1 MPSPAPRRP
10 ARPVQE
16 GELARLV
23 LEHYGLPQAQVTLLR
38 EGDNH
43 VFRVDVA
50 PGDTYVL
57 RLHTAGQH
65 SARALHSELDW
76 LDRLTGTAQLPVP
89 RPVRSASGA
98 WTVPLAFLEAESAP
112 QLRCSVLSWLEGA
125 PLPEGQEFTREQAE
139 QAGQLLAQLHL
150 QAERFQAFKGSE
162 RPCYDNAYFLTCA
175 QQLQWNLASSVEA
188 RRLERLIESLTRL
201 LQKLG
206 PLADLPGGFGLI
218 HADPHPGNFLQ
229 QERGLALIDFDR
241 CGWGPFQLDLAHADL
256 ALDSA
261 GRAALIAGYT
271 RFRSLPPGHRE
282 LLKALRVLAVVE
294 NLSFL
299 AQRPHELPF
308 VLESLPVVESELV
321 VLSDQ

>member
-1 MPSPAPRRP
+1 MPSPAARRP

-43 VFRVDVA
+43 VFRVDGA
-50 PGDTYVL
+50 RGNTYVL

-65 SARALHSELDW
+65 SVRALHSELEW
-76 LDRLTGTAQLPVP
+76 LDVLARTAQLPVP
-89 RPVRSASGA
+89 QPVRSVSGA
-98 WTVPLAFLEAESAP
+98 WTVTLSFPEADSPP
-112 QLRCSVLSWLEGA
+112 QLLCSLLSWLEGT
-125 PLPEGQEFTREQAE
+125 PLPEGQEFTPQQAE
-139 QAGQLLAQLHL
+139 LVGQLLAQLHL
-150 QAERFQAFKGSE
+150 QSDRFQASRGVE
-162 RPCYDNAYFLTCA
+162 RPRYDNAYFLTCA
-175 QQLQWNLASSVEA
+175 QLLQRNLATTVDA
-188 RRLERLIESLTRL
+188 RRLEHLIESLTRL

-241 CGWGPFQLDLAHADL
+241 GGWGPFLLDLAHADL

-271 RFRSLPPGHRE
+271 GVRSLPPGQRQ
-282 LLKALRVLAVVE
+282 LLKALRVLAAVE

-299 AQRPHELPF
+299 SQRPHELPF
-308 VLESLPVVESELV
+308 VLESLPVLESEMV
-321 VLSDQ
+321 VLSDR